1 MRNYHL
7 FENIIVEITSNYA
20 MLFLEFSE
28 ICFFLFF
35 CFFFLFFLKGWG
47 WGGGGVAVVNTND

>member
-28 ICFFLFF
+28 ICFFLFV
-35 CFFFLFFLKGWG
+35 FFFVFFEGV
-47 WGGGGVAVVNTND
+47 GGGGGWL